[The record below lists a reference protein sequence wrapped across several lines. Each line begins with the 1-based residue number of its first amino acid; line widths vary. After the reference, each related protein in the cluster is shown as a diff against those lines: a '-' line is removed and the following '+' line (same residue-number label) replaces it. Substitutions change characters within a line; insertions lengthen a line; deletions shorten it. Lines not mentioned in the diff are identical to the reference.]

1 MITACNYIFMFFA
14 YSACGWF
21 GESLYRTAGAF
32 LRKGGDRRVINS
44 GFLYGPICPIYGA
57 GALTFTIALVNTG
70 LATPDIGGF
79 LKVFF
84 IGMILADIVEYV
96 TSYLMEKL
104 FNARWWDYSNNFLN
118 LHGRICFKHSI
129 IWGFA
134 SLLFVYGINPL
145 YEYIRSFIPDE
156 SLVIITVLILI
167 LFFFDLV
174 MTVLATIDVR
184 KFIVKFN
191 DFKNTVNVIGN
202 LIKDS
207 SEGKAEEMKDAI
219 TAQFGKQ
226 INALAE
232 QFADVRA
239 QFDRLLGDKNEDEQ
253 NVRGSKLF
261 RKAGTLPKRIGTYLD
276 EADERFKKYGV
287 SVPDRSL
294 SKPQAVPQDTEEQKK

>member
-21 GESLYRTAGAF
+21 GESFYRTGGAF
-32 LRKGGDRRVINS
+32 LRKGGDKRIINS

-57 GALTFTIALVNTG
+57 GALAFTIALVNTG
-70 LATPDIGGF
+70 LATPDVAGF
-79 LKVFF
+79 LRVFF

-96 TSYLMEKL
+96 TSYIMEKL

-156 SLVIITVLILI
+156 SLVIITVIILI

-174 MTVLATIDVR
+174 MTVIATIGVR

-207 SEGKAEEMKDAI
+207 TGGMAEDMKDSVN
-219 TAQFGKQ
+219 AQFGKQ

-232 QFADVRA
+232 QFADVRN
-239 QFDRLLGDKNEDEQ
+239 QFNNLLGGKSEDNEK
-253 NVRGSKLF
+253 VRGSKMF

-276 EADERFKKYGV
+276 EADEGFKKYGV
-287 SVPDRSL
+287 TVPEN
-294 SKPQAVPQDTEEQKK
+294 SKKEEPTDLQEQREEKK

>member
-1 MITACNYIFMFFA
+1 MLTACNYIFMFFV

-21 GESLYRTAGAF
+21 GESLYRTGGAF
-32 LRKGGDRRVINS
+32 LRKGGDKRIINS

-57 GALTFTIALVNTG
+57 GALAFTIALVNTG
-70 LATPDIGGF
+70 LATPDVAGF
-79 LKVFF
+79 LRVFF

-96 TSYLMEKL
+96 TSYIMEKL

-156 SLVIITVLILI
+156 SLVIITVIILI

-174 MTVLATIDVR
+174 MTVIATIGVR

-207 SEGKAEEMKDAI
+207 TGGMAEDMKDSVN
-219 TAQFGKQ
+219 AQFGKQ

-232 QFADVRA
+232 QFADVRN
-239 QFDRLLGDKNEDEQ
+239 QFNNLLGGKSEDNEK
-253 NVRGSKLF
+253 VRGSKMF

-276 EADERFKKYGV
+276 EADEGFKKYGV
-287 SVPDRSL
+287 TVPENSN
-294 SKPQAVPQDTEEQKK
+294 KEEPTDLQEQREEKK

>member
-57 GALTFTIALVNTG
+57 GAITFTVALVNTG
-70 LATPDIGGF
+70 LATPDFIGF
-79 LKVFF
+79 IRVFF

-145 YEYIRSFIPDE
+145 YEYIRSFIPDA
-156 SLVIITVLILI
+156 SLVIITVAILL
-167 LFFFDLV
+167 LFAFDLV
-174 MTVLATIDVR
+174 MTVYATIDVR

-191 DFKNTVNVIGN
+191 DFKNTVNVIGS

-207 SEGKAEEMKDAI
+207 SEGMAEDVREAI
-219 TAQFGKQ
+219 RSQFSG
-226 INALAE
+226 LPE
-232 QFADVRA
+232 QFADVRE
-239 QFDRLLGDKNEDEQ
+239 QFDRLLGGKTEGNKK
-253 NVRGSKLF
+253 VRGSKMF
-261 RKAGTLPKRIGTYLD
+261 RKAGTLPKRIEEYLNK
-276 EADERFKKYGV
+276 ADEGFKKYGV
-287 SVPDRSL
+287 PVPDKQTSDAQN
-294 SKPQAVPQDTEEQKK
+294 KENAPEEKK

>member
-1 MITACNYIFMFFA
+1 MLTACNYIFMFFA

-21 GESLYRTAGAF
+21 GESFYRTGGAF
-32 LRKGGDRRVINS
+32 LRKGGDKRIINS

-57 GALTFTIALVNTG
+57 GALAFTIALVNTG
-70 LATPDIGGF
+70 LATPDVGGF

-84 IGMILADIVEYV
+84 IGMLLADIVEYV

-156 SLVIITVLILI
+156 SLVIITVIILI
-167 LFFFDLV
+167 LFFFDLA
-174 MTVLATIDVR
+174 MTVVATIGVR

-191 DFKNTVNVIGN
+191 DFKNAVNVIGN
-202 LIKDS
+202 LVKDS
-207 SEGKAEEMKDAI
+207 IEGTAEDMKD
-219 TAQFGKQ
+219 TVNAQFGKQ
-226 INALAE
+226 INDLAE
-232 QFADVRA
+232 QFADVRD
-239 QFDRLLGDKNEDEQ
+239 QFNRLVGGKSADNEK
-253 NVRGSKLF
+253 VRGSKMF

-276 EADERFKKYGV
+276 EADEGFKKYGV
-287 SVPDRSL
+287 TVPEN
-294 SKPQAVPQDTEEQKK
+294 SKKEEPTDLQEQREEKK

>member
-21 GESLYRTAGAF
+21 GESLYRTGGAF
-32 LRKGGDRRVINS
+32 LRKGGDKRIINS

-57 GALTFTIALVNTG
+57 GALAFTIALVNTG
-70 LATPDIGGF
+70 LATPDFVGF
-79 LKVFF
+79 LRVFF

-96 TSYLMEKL
+96 TSYIMEKL

-156 SLVIITVLILI
+156 SLIIITVLILI

-174 MTVLATIDVR
+174 MTVIATLGVR
-184 KFIVKFN
+184 KFIDKFN
-191 DFKNTVNVIGN
+191 DFKNAVNVIGN

-207 SEGKAEEMKDAI
+207 TEGMAEDMKDSVN
-219 TAQFGKQ
+219 AQFGKQ
-226 INALAE
+226 INSLAE
-232 QFADVRA
+232 QFADVRD
-239 QFDRLLGDKNEDEQ
+239 QFNRLLGGKTDKNEK
-253 NVRGSKLF
+253 VLGSKMF

-276 EADERFKKYGV
+276 EADEGFKKYGV
-287 SVPDRSL
+287 PVPENSN
-294 SKPQAVPQDTEEQKK
+294 KEEQTDLQEQSEEKK

>member
-57 GALTFTIALVNTG
+57 GAITFTVALVNTG
-70 LATPDIGGF
+70 LATPDFIGF
-79 LKVFF
+79 VRVFF

-145 YEYIRSFIPDE
+145 YEYIRSFIPDA
-156 SLVIITVLILI
+156 SLVIITVAILL
-167 LFFFDLV
+167 LFAFDLV
-174 MTVLATIDVR
+174 MTVYATIDVR

-191 DFKNTVNVIGN
+191 DFKNTVNVIGT

-207 SEGKAEEMKDAI
+207 SEGMAEDVREAI
-219 TAQFGKQ
+219 RSQFSG
-226 INALAE
+226 LPE
-232 QFADVRA
+232 QFADVRE
-239 QFDRLLGDKNEDEQ
+239 QFDRLLGGKTEGNKK
-253 NVRGSKLF
+253 VRGSKMF
-261 RKAGTLPKRIGTYLD
+261 RKAGTLPKRIEEYLD
-276 EADERFKKYGV
+276 KADEGFKKYGV
-287 SVPDRSL
+287 PVPDKQTSDIQN
-294 SKPQAVPQDTEEQKK
+294 KENAPEEKK

>member
-21 GESLYRTAGAF
+21 GESFYRTAGAF
-32 LRKGGDRRVINS
+32 LRKGGDRRIINS

-70 LATPDIGGF
+70 LATPDVGGF

-84 IGMILADIVEYV
+84 IGMILADVVEYV

-104 FNARWWDYSNNFLN
+104 FNARWWDYSDNFLN

-134 SLLFVYGINPL
+134 SLLFVFGINPL

-156 SLVIITVLILI
+156 SLIILTVLILI

-174 MTVLATIDVR
+174 MTVYATIDVR
-184 KFIVKFN
+184 KFILKFN
-191 DFKNTVNVIGN
+191 DFKNTVNIVGTI
-202 LIKDS
+202 IKDS
-207 SEGKAEEMKDAI
+207 SEMKAEEMRESIEEQLEKP
-219 TAQFGKQ
+219 
-226 INALAE
+226 INAIAE
-232 QFADVRA
+232 QFSDVKN
-239 QFDRLLGDKNEDEQ
+239 QFDRLLGGKTEGNKK
-253 NVRGSKLF
+253 VRGSKMF
-261 RKAGTLPKRIGTYLD
+261 RKAGTLPERIGSYLD
-276 EADERFKKYGV
+276 EADEGFKKYGV
-287 SVPDRSL
+287 PVPEQSQCQSETPR
-294 SKPQAVPQDTEEQKK
+294 TESEEKK

>member
-32 LRKGGDRRVINS
+32 LRKGGDRRIINS

-57 GALTFTIALVNTG
+57 GALTFTVALVNTG
-70 LATPDIGGF
+70 LATPDIGGY

-145 YEYIRSFIPDE
+145 YVYIRSFIPDE
-156 SLVIITVLILI
+156 SLVIITVAILI
-167 LFFFDLV
+167 LFAFDLT
-174 MTVLATIDVR
+174 MTVIATIGVR
-184 KFIVKFN
+184 KFITKFN
-191 DFKNTVNVIGN
+191 DFKNTLNVIGN

-207 SEGKAEEMKDAI
+207 SEGVAEDVRTAI
-219 TAQFGKQ
+219 ESQFSG
-226 INALAE
+226 LPE
-232 QFADVRA
+232 QFADLRA
-239 QFDRLLGDKNEDEQ
+239 QFDRLLGGKTEENEK
-253 NVRGSKLF
+253 VRGSKMF
-261 RKAGTLPKRIGTYLD
+261 RKAGTLPKRIEEYLD
-276 EADERFKKYGV
+276 KADEGFKKYGV
-287 SVPDRSL
+287 
-294 SKPQAVPQDTEEQKK
+294 AVPERPQESEPHEKNETEEKK

>member
-1 MITACNYIFMFFA
+1 MVTACNYIFMFFA

-32 LRKGGDRRVINS
+32 LRKGGDKRIINS

-57 GALTFTIALVNTG
+57 GATTFTVALVNTG
-70 LATPDIGGF
+70 LATPDFVGF
-79 LKVFF
+79 IRVFF
-84 IGMILADIVEYV
+84 IGMVLADIVEYV

-174 MTVLATIDVR
+174 MTVIATLGVR

-207 SEGKAEEMKDAI
+207 TDGMAEDMKDSVN
-219 TAQFGKQ
+219 AQFGKQ
-226 INALAE
+226 INSLAE
-232 QFADVRA
+232 QFADVRR
-239 QFDRLLGDKNEDEQ
+239 QFNSLLGGKSEDNEK
-253 NVRGSKLF
+253 VRGSKMF

-276 EADERFKKYGV
+276 KADEGFKKYGV
-287 SVPDRSL
+287 AVPDPTCSDAE
-294 SKPQAVPQDTEEQKK
+294 SDKTEIKEKKE

>member
-1 MITACNYIFMFFA
+1 MLTACNYIFMFFA

-21 GESLYRTAGAF
+21 GESFYRTGGAF
-32 LRKGGDRRVINS
+32 LRKGGDKRIINS

-57 GALTFTIALVNTG
+57 GALAFTIALVNTG
-70 LATPDIGGF
+70 LATPDAAGF
-79 LKVFF
+79 LRVFF

-96 TSYLMEKL
+96 TSYIMEKL

-156 SLVIITVLILI
+156 SLVIITVIILI

-174 MTVLATIDVR
+174 MTVIATLGVR

-202 LIKDS
+202 LVKDS
-207 SEGKAEEMKDAI
+207 IGGTAEDMKD
-219 TAQFGKQ
+219 TVNAQFGKQ
-226 INALAE
+226 INDLAA
-232 QFADVRA
+232 QFADVRE
-239 QFDRLLGDKNEDEQ
+239 QFNRLVGGKSENNEK
-253 NVRGSKLF
+253 VRGSKMF

-276 EADERFKKYGV
+276 ETDKSLREYGV
-287 SVPDRSL
+287 AVPDTTHKEASQADQ
-294 SKPQAVPQDTEEQKK
+294 KQPQEKK

>member
-1 MITACNYIFMFFA
+1 MLTACNYIFMFFV

-21 GESLYRTAGAF
+21 GESLYRTGGAF
-32 LRKGGDRRVINS
+32 LRKGGDKRIINS

-57 GALTFTIALVNTG
+57 GALAFTIALVNTG
-70 LATPDIGGF
+70 LATPDVAGF
-79 LKVFF
+79 LRVFF

-96 TSYLMEKL
+96 TSYIMEKL

-156 SLVIITVLILI
+156 SLVIITVIILI

-174 MTVLATIDVR
+174 MTVIATIGVR

-207 SEGKAEEMKDAI
+207 TGGMAEDMKDSVN
-219 TAQFGKQ
+219 AQFGKQ

-232 QFADVRA
+232 QFADVRN
-239 QFDRLLGDKNEDEQ
+239 QFNNLLGGKSEDNEK
-253 NVRGSKLF
+253 VHGSKMF

-276 EADERFKKYGV
+276 EADEGFKKYGV
-287 SVPDRSL
+287 TVPEN
-294 SKPQAVPQDTEEQKK
+294 SKKEEPTDLQEQREEKK

>member
-57 GALTFTIALVNTG
+57 GAITFTVALVNTG
-70 LATPDIGGF
+70 LATPDFIGF
-79 LKVFF
+79 IRVFF

-156 SLVIITVLILI
+156 SLIIITVAILL
-167 LFFFDLV
+167 LFAFDLV
-174 MTVLATIDVR
+174 MTVYATIDVR

-191 DFKNTVNVIGN
+191 DFKNTVNVIGS

-207 SEGKAEEMKDAI
+207 SEGMAEDVREAI
-219 TAQFGKQ
+219 RSQFSG
-226 INALAE
+226 LPE
-232 QFADVRA
+232 QFADVRE
-239 QFDRLLGDKNEDEQ
+239 QFDRLLGGKTEGNKK
-253 NVRGSKLF
+253 VRGSKMF
-261 RKAGTLPKRIGTYLD
+261 RKAGTLPKRIEEYLD
-276 EADERFKKYGV
+276 KADEGFKKYGV
-287 SVPDRSL
+287 PVPDKQTSDAQN
-294 SKPQAVPQDTEEQKK
+294 KENAPEEKK

>member
-1 MITACNYIFMFFA
+1 MLTACNYIFMFFV

-21 GESLYRTAGAF
+21 GESLYRTGGAF
-32 LRKGGDRRVINS
+32 LRKGGDKRIINS

-57 GALTFTIALVNTG
+57 GALAFTIALVNTG
-70 LATPDIGGF
+70 LATPDVAGF
-79 LKVFF
+79 LRVFF

-96 TSYLMEKL
+96 TSYIMEKL

-156 SLVIITVLILI
+156 SLVIITVIILI

-174 MTVLATIDVR
+174 MTVIATIGVR

-207 SEGKAEEMKDAI
+207 TGGMAEDMKDSVN
-219 TAQFGKQ
+219 AQFGKQ

-232 QFADVRA
+232 QFADVRN
-239 QFDRLLGDKNEDEQ
+239 QFNNLLGGKSEDNEK
-253 NVRGSKLF
+253 VRGSKMF

-276 EADERFKKYGV
+276 EADEGFKKYGV
-287 SVPDRSL
+287 TVPEN
-294 SKPQAVPQDTEEQKK
+294 SKKEEPTDLQEQREEKK